1 MFLHFYCDSASP
13 RRSVRHRIRVGG
25 PNLRT
30 WLALLMIVAY
40 SLSRRKEAVVA
51 WPCVRLQAVE
61 VGRRTYPVIGME
73 KQYDED
79 VAIEIEVNC
88 R

>member
-1 MFLHFYCDSASP
+1 
-13 RRSVRHRIRVGG
+13 
-25 PNLRT
+25 
-30 WLALLMIVAY
+30 MIVAY

-51 WPCVRLQAVE
+51 WPSVRLQAVE